1 MDTLCTNMV
10 SDNEQLRDVSSVGLK
25 TVISEL
31 PPSSHTLTSN
41 VCRRVTP
48 RLVAA
53 IHGRTSQTT
62 GGQQQST
69 QSDQQQQNVD
79 VAIQLEGLDILADLL
94 LRYGG
99 LLAQFHATIEEA
111 LMPLLASS
119 RLAVRKRA
127 IIALA
132 HLVAVCSQPLFST
145 VCDYLYDALE
155 KNQALS
161 TTRTYVACIGA
172 VSRAAGP
179 RFGGYLPKFIP
190 VMVKYCD
197 KIDDDELREG
207 CLQSFESILLR

>member
-1 MDTLCTNMV
+1 MV

-31 PPSSHTLTSN
+31 PPSSHPLTSN

-53 IHGRTSQTT
+53 IHGRTSTSGQAAPNT
-62 GGQQQST
+62 GDHGGGN
-69 QSDQQQQNVD
+69 QQQNVD

-99 LLAQFHATIEEA
+99 LLASFHATIEEA

-127 IIALA
+127 IVALA
-132 HLVAVCSQPLFST
+132 HLVAVCSQTLFNT
-145 VCDYLYDALE
+145 VCDYLFDALE
-155 KNQALS
+155 KNQSLS
-161 TTRTYVACIGA
+161 TTRTYVACVGA

-179 RFGGYLPKFIP
+179 RFGGFLPKFIP
-190 VMVKYCD
+190 IMAKYCE

>member
-1 MDTLCTNMV
+1 MV

-31 PPSSHTLTSN
+31 PPSSHPLTAN

-53 IHGRTSQTT
+53 INGRNASVPTSQQGDPT
-62 GGQQQST
+62 GN
-69 QSDQQQQNVD
+69 QQQNVD

-99 LLAQFHATIEEA
+99 LLANFHATIEEA

-127 IIALA
+127 IVALA
-132 HLVAVCSQPLFST
+132 HLVAVCSQALFNT
-145 VCDYLYDALE
+145 VCEYLFDALE
-155 KNQALS
+155 KNQSLS
-161 TTRTYVACIGA
+161 TTRTYVACVGA

-179 RFGGYLPKFIP
+179 RFGIFLPKFIP
-190 VMVKYCD
+190 IMVKYCE
-197 KIDDDELREG
+197 KMDDDEMREG